1 MKPSLSLEVSTLF
14 DMALKLLLLLHMA
27 LKRLL
32 FLHQEHAAGYQDVS
46 KNLVLL
52 INLKQ
57 NILVSRKLPMQT
69 LQKLHLSNS
78 LYIEQYTSHLLILL
92 SSTRACSETTKQNS
106 VCFEISFDKSLF
118 LMETSQL
125 ICVADW
131 LTDFFMMLEVW
142 GFRLISGWAIFCWAH
157 SFCRFLVELP
167 VESADTMHFWWE
179 FSCWG
184 FFGVSVFLHGVISMQ
199 IIVLFFF
206 DIFELALSYW
216 SLFKADIN

>member
-32 FLHQEHAAGYQDVS
+32 FLHQEHVAAFQDVS

-52 INLKQ
+52 MNLKQ
-57 NILVSRKLPMQT
+57 NILVSRKLLMQT

-157 SFCRFLVELP
+157 SFCRFLVELTSGICGYYAFLMGIFLLG
-167 VESADTMHFWWE
+167 VFWGVCIFAQCNFYADYST
-179 FSCWG
+179 
-184 FFGVSVFLHGVISMQ
+184 
-199 IIVLFFF
+199 VL
-206 DIFELALSYW
+206 LWYLWTS
-216 SLFKADIN
+216 S

>member
-32 FLHQEHAAGYQDVS
+32 FLHQEHAAAFQDVS

-52 INLKQ
+52 MNLKQ

-142 GFRLISGWAIFCWAH
+142 GFCLISGWAIFCWAH
-157 SFCRFLVELP
+157 SFCRFLVELTSGICGYYAFLMGIFLLG
-167 VESADTMHFWWE
+167 VFWGVCIFAQCNFYADYST
-179 FSCWG
+179 
-184 FFGVSVFLHGVISMQ
+184 
-199 IIVLFFF
+199 VL
-206 DIFELALSYW
+206 LWYLWTS
-216 SLFKADIN
+216 S

>member
-1 MKPSLSLEVSTLF
+1 MKPSLSLEVSTPF

-32 FLHQEHAAGYQDVS
+32 FLHQEHAAAFQDVS

-52 INLKQ
+52 MNLKQ

-106 VCFEISFDKSLF
+106 VCFEISRACF
-118 LMETSQL
+118 LWKLVNWFALQ
-125 ICVADW
+125 IGW
-131 LTDFFMMLEVW
+131 
-142 GFRLISGWAIFCWAH
+142 LISLWCLKCEDFAWFQVGQF
-157 SFCRFLVELP
+157 FVEHT
-167 VESADTMHFWWE
+167 VSADFWSSYQWNLRIL
-179 FSCWG
+179 C
-184 FFGVSVFLHGVISMQ
+184 
-199 IIVLFFF
+199 FF
-206 DIFELALSYW
+206 DGNFLAGGFLGCLY
-216 SLFKADIN
+216 FCTV